1 MSVFRAKHTIAVF
14 ETNSKT
20 SAQFVG
26 HALQNGHHVVA
37 LWNQNKTFTEAKN
50 FSVANTLDELLVNA
64 DVVVIAGGAE
74 HHQAAHHA
82 VKRVA
87 AYVEANKVQG
97 YKLKHI
103 YLVSA
108 EGAKPTAPF
117 LQRALYAEL
126 IHAEKDLVELV
137 AKHVNIKYT
146 VFRPPTLIETSKSN
160 DVFVYDEAAEKN
172 LTDLAHQ
179 VSYSG
184 LADAVLEIVETQPK
198 FVNKVAGV
206 NSKQALVEAH
216 ELRAIQSRKTASA
229 AFWKYSPFVVGL
241 AAVAAGVAFY
251 VQRQ

>member
-1 MSVFRAKHTIAVF
+1 MSVFRSKHTIAVF

-87 AYVEANKVQG
+87 AYVEANKVHG

-206 NSKQALVEAH
+206 
-216 ELRAIQSRKTASA
+216 
-229 AFWKYSPFVVGL
+229 
-241 AAVAAGVAFY
+241 
-251 VQRQ
+251 